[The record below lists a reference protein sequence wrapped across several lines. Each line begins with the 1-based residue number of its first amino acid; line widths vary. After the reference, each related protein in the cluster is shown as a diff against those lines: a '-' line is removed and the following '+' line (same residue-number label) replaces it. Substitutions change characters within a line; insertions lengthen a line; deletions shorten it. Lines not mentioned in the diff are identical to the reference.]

1 MERQDD
7 HRLVDLGSFQ
17 QLVQVLVERDV
28 RAGPTVQVT
37 RGGRGRVAT
46 RTTRLEYAEVLLL
59 LDQNERRGQRKRHVL
74 GCMYDTWRSK

>member
-1 MERQDD
+1 MLE
-7 HRLVDLGSFQ
+7 
-17 QLVQVLVERDV
+17 VLVERDV

-59 LDQNERRGQRKRHVL
+59 LDQNER
-74 GCMYDTWRSK
+74 